1 VRGGGARREE
11 AARDF
16 SGERRMKKIVLRFA
30 NAQSGV
36 TAVEYALAAMCIVL
50 AIVVSVALTGSHLN
64 NTYSEISGSFN

>member
-16 SGERRMKKIVLRFA
+16 SGERRMKKIVLRLA

-36 TAVEYALAAMCIVL
+36 TAVEYALAAMRIVL
-50 AIVVSVALTGSHLN
+50 PIVVSVALTGSHLN
-64 NTYSEISGSFN
+64 NT